1 MSSRAILTL
10 ISAVALV
17 STTALVVIWLRIGAA
32 TSDAAEERPHPPV
45 IAPVIPID
53 AAQIASGR
61 LPMERMPT
69 EVAAA
74 LESQSEEIVKT
85 AEALDQ
91 KQARITG
98 TCAPGSAIR
107 VIGEDGRVSC
117 QHLPRGI
124 ISVAAMAGVPLLGT
138 SRTEPGSV
146 TGGIGRFQTGGDSD
160 FLVVPVALPDGV
172 QVTSFSYVFYDAAES
187 IDGGA
192 WLYRSDNVEMA
203 AVSTSGASSE
213 VRAGTTEHIR
223 LGKVEAA
230 RYAYFVYF
238 QMSSEAGKSLMPISA
253 SVTYKLP

>member
-1 MSSRAILTL
+1 MLL
-10 ISAVALV
+10 GAVAFV
-17 STTALVVIWLRIGAA
+17 STSALVIIGLRSSEP
-32 TSDAAEERPHPPV
+32 TEELPHPPV
-45 IAPVIPID
+45 IPQVINID

-69 EVAAA
+69 EIASA
-74 LESQSEEIVKT
+74 LETQSEEIVKT

-124 ISVAAMAGVPLLGT
+124 LSVAAMAGVPLLGT

-146 TGGIGRFQTGGDSD
+146 PGGVGRFQSGGESD
-160 FLVVPVALPDGV
+160 FLVVPIALPEGV
-172 QVTSFSYVFYDAAES
+172 LVTSFSYVFYDASET

-203 AVSTSGASSE
+203 AVSTRGAASE
-213 VRAGTTEHIR
+213 VREETTERIR
-223 LGKVEAA
+223 LGKVDAA
-230 RYAYFVYF
+230 HFAYFVYF
-238 QMSSEAGKSLMPISA
+238 QISPSAGKALMPISA